1 MMRLLHEA
9 SRRLKSDRRSAAVIG
24 CARLILYLISA
35 AAAGRAQDSLRSC
48 GYLTARI
55 DAAQPNGSDLF
66 LIGTMLFVLLACT
79 PLRMQTAWQTGRL
92 AGTLD
97 ENDLGFLAQSG
108 SVWLWCRAI
117 GTRLLMQILILLSAL
132 PVLLLGFAAKC
143 IWLTIPP
150 ESESILP
157 LLTILHLLFL
167 AVIGVLLPLRC
178 MAAATALPYC
188 FLKEPYESGLH
199 VLRAAFRD
207 TCGQTGGILMT
218 RLLVMPLLLF
228 PFTAVRMIPV
238 LLTAEQLRCMT
249 ARRHRAL
256 SPRSP
261 FSGLELHAV

>member
-150 ESESILP
+150 ESFRPRLP
-157 LLTILHLLFL
+157 TT
-167 AVIGVLLPLRC
+167 VSSPSS
-178 MAAATALPYC
+178 C
-188 FLKEPYESGLH
+188 FS
-199 VLRAAFRD
+199 
-207 TCGQTGGILMT
+207 TN
-218 RLLVMPLLLF
+218 
-228 PFTAVRMIPV
+228 
-238 LLTAEQLRCMT
+238 
-249 ARRHRAL
+249 
-256 SPRSP
+256 S
-261 FSGLELHAV
+261 